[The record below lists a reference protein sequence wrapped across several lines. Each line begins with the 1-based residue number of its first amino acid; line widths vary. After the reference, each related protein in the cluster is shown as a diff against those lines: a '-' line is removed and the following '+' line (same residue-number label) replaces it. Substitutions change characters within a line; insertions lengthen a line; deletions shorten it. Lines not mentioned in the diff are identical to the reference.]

1 MTDTAHCRVQHALSE
16 IKRWNPTINA
26 MLNVTATE
34 ALACAQHIDAL
45 TSRSEWPGLL
55 GGVTV
60 SLKDNI
66 DWVGTPT
73 TAASIILKNNRPL
86 HNAFIVDR
94 LLKAGSV
101 LTGKANLHEWVF
113 GPTSQSLHFGPVKNP
128 WNLKCFA
135 GGSSGGSGASVAAGM
150 SVVSI
155 GSDTAGS
162 IRIPAAFNGL
172 AGLRPT
178 IGRISRSGSVAVSA
192 RFDSL
197 GPLAR
202 RVSDVA
208 RTFEVIAGHD
218 PSDAYSIDRP
228 VPPVMRRL
236 NDPVKGMRIGVMK
249 RWFFDDIHPDLK
261 LSLEKAINIYREL
274 GVDIVD
280 VDLGDVEN
288 AQQMLGFRII
298 LADAYAMHEK
308 QLALRRNDYGQDLLI
323 RYDIGKN
330 VTGAQ
335 YAEALRWIENFQV
348 RLEPVWRSVD
358 AMLHPTV
365 PFPAPEV
372 AGMDYSNAIRAIPK
386 FTCVFAAAGAP
397 ALALPCG
404 FTQNDMPLS
413 MELAAAPFY
422 EENVL
427 RLGHAFQQVTNH
439 HLREPVFPAC

>member
-1 MTDTAHCRVQHALSE
+1 VTDTAHSRVQHALSQ
-16 IKRWNPTINA
+16 IKRWNPSINA
-26 MLNVTATE
+26 MLNVTSTD

-45 TSRSEWPGLL
+45 TSQGEWPGLL

-73 TAASIILKNNRPL
+73 TAASIILKDNRPL

-94 LLKAGSV
+94 LLKAGAV

-155 GSDTAGS
+155 GSDTGGS

-218 PSDAYSIDRP
+218 PSDAYSIDCP
-228 VPPVMRRL
+228 VPAVTRRL

-261 LSLEKAINIYREL
+261 LSLEKAIGIYREL

-280 VDLGDVEN
+280 IDLGDVEN

-298 LADAYAMHEK
+298 LADAYALHEK
-308 QLALRRNDYGQDLLI
+308 QLALRRQDYGQDLLI

-335 YAEALRWIENFQV
+335 YAEALRWIENFQL

-365 PFPAPEV
+365 PFPAPEI

-386 FTCVFAAAGAP
+386 FTSVFAAAGAP

-404 FTQNDMPLS
+404 FTESGMPLS
-413 MELAAAPFY
+413 MEIAAAPFA
-422 EENVL
+422 EEKVL

-439 HLREPVFPAC
+439 HLREPVFPA

>member
-1 MTDTAHCRVQHALSE
+1 
-16 IKRWNPTINA
+16 
-26 MLNVTATE
+26 
-34 ALACAQHIDAL
+34 
-45 TSRSEWPGLL
+45 
-55 GGVTV
+55 
-60 SLKDNI
+60 
-66 DWVGTPT
+66 
-73 TAASIILKNNRPL
+73 
-86 HNAFIVDR
+86 
-94 LLKAGSV
+94 
-101 LTGKANLHEWVF
+101 
-113 GPTSQSLHFGPVKNP
+113 
-128 WNLKCFA
+128 
-135 GGSSGGSGASVAAGM
+135 
-150 SVVSI
+150 
-155 GSDTAGS
+155 
-162 IRIPAAFNGL
+162 
-172 AGLRPT
+172 
-178 IGRISRSGSVAVSA
+178 
-192 RFDSL
+192 
-197 GPLAR
+197 LAR

-228 VPPVMRRL
+228 VPAVTRRL

-261 LSLEKAINIYREL
+261 LSLEKAIGIYRDL

-280 VDLGDVEN
+280 IDLGDVEN

-330 VTGAQ
+330 VTGSQ
-335 YAEALRWIENFQV
+335 YAEALRWIENFQL

-386 FTCVFAAAGAP
+386 FTSVFAAAGAP

-404 FTQNDMPLS
+404 FTANGMPLS
-413 MELAAAPFY
+413 MELAAASFA
-422 EENVL
+422 EETVL

-439 HLREPVFPAC
+439 HLREPVFPA

>member
-1 MTDTAHCRVQHALSE
+1 VTDTAHSRVQYALSQ
-16 IKRWNPTINA
+16 IKRWNPSINA
-26 MLNVTATE
+26 MLNVTSTD

-45 TSRSEWPGLL
+45 TSQGEWPGLL

-66 DWVGTPT
+66 DWVRTPT
-73 TAASIILKNNRPL
+73 TAASIILKDNRPL

-94 LLKAGSV
+94 LLKAGAV

-155 GSDTAGS
+155 GSDTGGS

-218 PSDAYSIDRP
+218 PSDAYSIDCP
-228 VPPVMRRL
+228 VPAVTRRL

-261 LSLEKAINIYREL
+261 LSLEKAIGIYREL

-280 VDLGDVEN
+280 IDLGDVEN

-298 LADAYAMHEK
+298 LADAYALHEK
-308 QLALRRNDYGQDLLI
+308 QLALRRQDYGQDLLI

-335 YAEALRWIENFQV
+335 YAEALRWIENFQL

-365 PFPAPEV
+365 PFPAPEI

-386 FTCVFAAAGAP
+386 FTSVFAAAGAP

-404 FTQNDMPLS
+404 FTESGMPLS
-413 MELAAAPFY
+413 MELAAAPFA
-422 EENVL
+422 EETVL

-439 HLREPVFPAC
+439 HLREPVFPA

>member
-1 MTDTAHCRVQHALSE
+1 MTHSAQEQVLRALSQIE
-16 IKRWNPTINA
+16 RWNPTINA
-26 MLNVTATE
+26 MLTVTAPE
-34 ALACAQHIDAL
+34 AATAALRIDDL
-45 TSRSEWPGLL
+45 TRRDEWSGLL

-73 TAASIILKNNRPL
+73 TAASIILKDNRPTR
-86 HNAFIVDR
+86 NAFIVDR
-94 LLKAGSV
+94 LLKEGAV

-113 GPTSQSLHFGPVKNP
+113 GPTSQSQHFGPVKNP

-135 GGSSGGSGASVAAGM
+135 GGSSGGSGASVAVGM
-150 SVVSI
+150 STVSI
-155 GSDTAGS
+155 GSDTGGS

-172 AGLRPT
+172 SGLRPT

-218 PSDAYSIDRP
+218 PSDAFSIDRP
-228 VPPVMRRL
+228 VPAVMRRL
-236 NDPVKGMRIGVMK
+236 NDPIKGMRIGVMK

-261 LSLEKAINIYREL
+261 ISLENAIHIYREL
-274 GVDIVD
+274 GADIVD
-280 VDLGDVEN
+280 IDLGDVEK

-298 LADAYAMHEK
+298 LADAYAVHEK
-308 QLALRRNDYGQDLLI
+308 QLEVRRKDYGQDLLI
-323 RYDIGKN
+323 RYDIGKS

-335 YAEALRWIENFQV
+335 YAEALRWIENFQL
-348 RLEPVWRSVD
+348 RLESVWQSVD

-365 PFPAPEV
+365 PFPAPEIS
-372 AGMDYSNAIRAIPK
+372 GMDYNNAIRAIPK
-386 FTCVFAAAGAP
+386 FTCVFAAAGTP

-404 FTQNDMPLS
+404 FTQSGLPLS
-413 MELAAAPFY
+413 MELAAAPFK
-422 EENVL
+422 EETAL
-427 RLGHAFQQVTNH
+427 RLGHAFQQVSDY

>member
-1 MTDTAHCRVQHALSE
+1 MTYTAQSRVQHALSQ
-16 IKRWNPTINA
+16 IKRWNPTLNA
-26 MLNVTATE
+26 MLTVTTTE
-34 ALACAQHIDAL
+34 ALACAQRIDDL
-45 TSRSEWPGLL
+45 TNRGEWSGLL

-73 TAASIILKNNRPL
+73 TAASIILKDSRPTQ
-86 HNAFIVDR
+86 NAFIVDR
-94 LLKAGSV
+94 LLAAGSV

-113 GPTSQSLHFGPVKNP
+113 GPTSQSQHFGPVKNP

-155 GSDTAGS
+155 GSDTGGS

-178 IGRISRSGSVAVSA
+178 TGRISRSGSVAVSA

-228 VPPVMRRL
+228 VPAVTRRL

-261 LSLEKAINIYREL
+261 LSLEKAIGIYRDL

-280 VDLGDVEN
+280 IDLGDVEN

-308 QLALRRNDYGQDLLI
+308 QLALRRKDYGQDLLI

-335 YAEALRWIENFQV
+335 YAEALRWIENFQL
-348 RLEPVWRSVD
+348 RLERVWHSVD

-365 PFPAPEV
+365 PFPAPEI

-386 FTCVFAAAGAP
+386 FTSVFAAAGAP

-404 FTQNDMPLS
+404 FTENSMPLS
-413 MELAAAPFY
+413 MELAAAPFA
-422 EENVL
+422 EEIVL
-427 RLGHAFQQVTNH
+427 RLGYAFQQVTNH
-439 HLREPVFPAC
+439 HLREPVFPA

>member
-1 MTDTAHCRVQHALSE
+1 VTDTAHSRVQYALSQ
-16 IKRWNPTINA
+16 IKRWNPSINA
-26 MLNVTATE
+26 MLNVTSTD

-45 TSRSEWPGLL
+45 TSQGEWPGLL

-73 TAASIILKNNRPL
+73 TAASIILKDNRPL

-94 LLKAGSV
+94 LLKAGAV

-155 GSDTAGS
+155 GSDTGGS

-218 PSDAYSIDRP
+218 PSDAYSIDCP
-228 VPPVMRRL
+228 VPAVTRRL

-261 LSLEKAINIYREL
+261 LSLEKAIGIYREL

-280 VDLGDVEN
+280 IDLGDVEN

-298 LADAYAMHEK
+298 LADAYALHEK
-308 QLALRRNDYGQDLLI
+308 QLALRRQDYGQDLLI

-335 YAEALRWIENFQV
+335 YAEALRWIENFQL

-365 PFPAPEV
+365 PFPAPEI

-386 FTCVFAAAGAP
+386 FTSVFAAAGAP

-404 FTQNDMPLS
+404 FTESGMPLS
-413 MELAAAPFY
+413 MEIAAAPFA
-422 EENVL
+422 EEKVL

-439 HLREPVFPAC
+439 HLREPVFPA

>member
-1 MTDTAHCRVQHALSE
+1 MTDTAHSRVQHALSQ
-16 IKRWNPTINA
+16 INRWNPSINA
-26 MLNVTATE
+26 MLNVTSTD
-34 ALACAQHIDAL
+34 ALACAKRIDAL
-45 TSRSEWPGLL
+45 TSHGEWPGLL

-73 TAASIILKNNRPL
+73 TAASIILKDNRPNR
-86 HNAFIVDR
+86 NAFIVNR
-94 LLKAGSV
+94 LLKEGSV

-150 SVVSI
+150 SEVSI
-155 GSDTAGS
+155 GSDTGGS

-228 VPPVMRRL
+228 VPSVMRRL

-261 LSLEKAINIYREL
+261 ISLEKAIGIYREL

-280 VDLGDVEN
+280 IDLGDVEN

-308 QLALRRNDYGQDLLI
+308 QLALRRKDYGQDLLI

-335 YAEALRWIENFQV
+335 YAKALRWIENFQL
-348 RLEPVWRSVD
+348 RLERVWRSVD

-365 PFPAPEV
+365 PFPAPEI

-386 FTCVFAAAGAP
+386 FTSVFAAAGTP

-404 FTQNDMPLS
+404 FTQEGMPLS
-413 MELAAAPFY
+413 MELAAAPFA
-422 EENVL
+422 EETVL
-427 RLGHAFQQVTNH
+427 RLGHAFQQVTHH
-439 HLREPVFPAC
+439 HLREPTFPA